1 MIMADIPS
9 TLREQVDDIE
19 EREISYRTLHP
30 SYRLT
35 NLQDQSVIEL
45 PYRSITNRFKTYLL
59 ACLVRFQ
66 LTEEEQEDYRF
77 QPKKLSQDLYGTT
90 ELWADLLKLNNAVS
104 VTDFK
109 PDYVTVYDPHK
120 FKEYL
125 NEIMMMDEDCNY

>member
-1 MIMADIPS
+1 MADIPS

-19 EREISYRTLHP
+19 KREISYRTLHP

-104 VTDFK
+104 ITDFK

>member
-1 MIMADIPS
+1 MADIPS